1 MRQIA
6 IIPSRY
12 GSSRFPGKP
21 LQIIAG
27 KPMIEYVYKNT
38 IKAKR
43 LDDVYVATDDDRIY
57 NCVKAFGGKAVM
69 TSKDI
74 ACGTDR
80 VGNCAKILGLTD
92 EDIVYNIQG
101 DEPLIRSEMIDELID
116 IFDDSDVYMGT
127 LKKKIESDEELNN
140 PNIVKVVS
148 DKNDNAIY
156 FSRYSIP
163 YDRDNNRIDCFKHI
177 GVYGYKNWFL
187 QKFISLERTPLE
199 LSESLEQLR
208 VIENGYKIRVH
219 EIQYYSLGVDVKE
232 QISVVEKAI
241 IQTQK

>member
-140 PNIVKVVS
+140 PNIVKV
-148 DKNDNAIY
+148 
-156 FSRYSIP
+156 
-163 YDRDNNRIDCFKHI
+163 
-177 GVYGYKNWFL
+177 
-187 QKFISLERTPLE
+187 
-199 LSESLEQLR
+199 
-208 VIENGYKIRVH
+208 
-219 EIQYYSLGVDVKE
+219 
-232 QISVVEKAI
+232 
-241 IQTQK
+241 